1 MFCPSEKL
9 ALLVTSVMN
18 NDLSNQTDSPHGAR
32 NNAGA
37 YAICNA
43 KMQKSQNKVD
53 FYSFFFD
60 FLILLLLVSHSV
72 P

>member
-43 KMQKSQNKVD
+43 GAYAICNAKISEQGR
-53 FYSFFFD
+53 F
-60 FLILLLLVSHSV
+60 LLLLL
-72 P
+72 